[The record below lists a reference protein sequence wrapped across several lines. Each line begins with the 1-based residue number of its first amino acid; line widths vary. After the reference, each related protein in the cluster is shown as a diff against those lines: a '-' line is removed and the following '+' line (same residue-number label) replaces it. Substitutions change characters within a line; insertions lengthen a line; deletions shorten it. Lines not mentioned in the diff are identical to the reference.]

1 MIGYLIEQELGNLVP
16 KEVPF
21 ATILTMIEVDRED
34 PEFANP
40 TKFVGPVYDY
50 DAAAALAAEKGW
62 IFKREVASSALS
74 SVTGAKAHI
83 EIWPIR
89 CCLTTAPS

>member
-34 PEFANP
+34 PRIRKPDQVCRARLRRRGRRRP
-40 TKFVGPVYDY
+40 GRR
-50 DAAAALAAEKGW
+50 KGVD
-62 IFKREVASSALS
+62 IQAR
-74 SVTGAKAHI
+74 
-83 EIWPIR
+83 R
-89 CCLTTAPS
+89 